1 MAMGQSNTGVTARGG
16 RLLAMGALALGL
28 SACSMGS
35 MFSPAPSADASLQN
49 ANPTQ
54 QELSTAATNALPA
67 IATEC
72 PPIKVRPGGEALF
85 YYGKGKVGNARD
97 LNYQA
102 VIDKQSRNCVVSN
115 GLITVKM
122 GVVGRLLLGPSGNQ
136 TNVTVPIRFAV
147 ERDEVPMFSEKYE
160 IPVTLTPPSQS
171 EEFVKVVEN
180 VAIPYTGGE
189 QIVIWVG
196 FDG

>member
-1 MAMGQSNTGVTARGG
+1 MGQHETVFASVG
-16 RLLAMGALALGL
+16 RLGGAAALALAV
-28 SACSMGS
+28 SACSMGN
-35 MFSPAPSADASLQN
+35 MFPTGPAPSATLQT

-54 QELSTAATNALPA
+54 DELATASINALPA

-85 YYGKGKVGNARD
+85 FYGKGRVGNPRD

-102 VIDKQSRNCVVSN
+102 VIDQQSRNCVVSN
-115 GLITVKM
+115 GLITVRM
-122 GVVGRLLLGPSGNQ
+122 GVVGRLLLGPSGTQ
-136 TNVTVPIRFAV
+136 TSVDVPIRFAV
-147 ERDEVPMFSEKYE
+147 ERDNVAIFSEKYE
-160 IPVTLTPPSQS
+160 IPVAVTPPSQNA
-171 EEFVKVVEN
+171 EFVKVIEN